1 MQATDKPAR
10 NSQAGRV
17 GRWTAVAVMAVA
29 AAGLA
34 GCVTAPYPGYGGG
47 YGPGY
52 AAGSSTAYGSGYGG
66 TTVSGQPYNSGYGSG
81 YDSGYNNGYGSG
93 YGNPGNPGTPQ
104 PYPAYSSPSYS
115 QYPTDSG
122 AYNGA
127 PAYQAPAD
135 NRYGVVDRIEMVP
148 VQGSP
153 TGVGAVLG
161 GVVGGLVGH
170 QIGGGRGNT
179 VATIGGAVA
188 GALAGNAIEGNT
200 VAGQAYR
207 VVLRL
212 NDNSV
217 TTLTQ
222 SNPNGLRAGD
232 RARIENG
239 VAVPY

>member
-1 MQATDKPAR
+1 M
-10 NSQAGRV
+10 
-17 GRWTAVAVMAVA
+17 GRWAAVAAMAVA

-34 GCVTAPYPGYGGG
+34 GCVTAPYPAYGAGYGA
-47 YGPGY
+47 GY
-52 AAGSSTAYGSGYGG
+52 AAGSSPAYGGGYGG
-66 TTVSGQPYNSGYGSG
+66 TTISGQPYSNGYSSG
-81 YDSGYNNGYGSG
+81 YDSSYNSGGYNNGYG
-93 YGNPGNPGTPQ
+93 NPGTLDTPQ
-104 PYPAYSSPSYS
+104 PYPAYSSPNYS
-115 QYPTDSG
+115 PYPGNGSQG
-122 AYNGA
+122 GYGGA

-148 VQGSP
+148 VRGTP

-188 GALAGNAIEGNT
+188 GALAGNTIEGNT
-200 VAGQAYR
+200 ATGQAYR

-217 TTLTQ
+217 TALTQ
-222 SNPNGLRAGD
+222 SNPNGLRVGD

-239 VAVPY
+239 MAVPY